1 MKFKKTCLTCG
12 KDKPFSYYQPLDPNI
27 RTINKGSRP
36 MNRKFNPED
45 LEDIC
50 KPCQEKR
57 VCRFE
62 RAEDHIQ
69 GDYIFELGA
78 ASTELTSEDL
88 EWWTLPEEEAH
99 QFSMPQRKEWFKCK
113 GCSEVFPKA
122 AKYRNRYKYCE
133 PCGVEY
139 NRKKRMLSYY
149 REKEIDNSTSKD
161 AVSNTGSED

>member
-1 MKFKKTCLTCG
+1 MKFKKTCQTCG

-27 RTINKGSRP
+27 RTINQGNKP
-36 MNRKFNPED
+36 MRRKFNPED

-62 RAEDHIQ
+62 RAEELIQ
-69 GDYIFELGA
+69 EDYIFELKA
-78 ASTELTSEDL
+78 TPTEFTSEDL

-113 GCSEVFPKA
+113 GCQGLFPKT
-122 AKYRNRYKYCE
+122 AKYRNRYKYCG
-133 PCGVEY
+133 PCGLEY
-139 NRKKRMLSYY
+139 NRKGRVLSYY
-149 REKEIDNSTSKD
+149 RKKEMDNSATKD
-161 AVSNTGSED
+161 SVSDAGEDN